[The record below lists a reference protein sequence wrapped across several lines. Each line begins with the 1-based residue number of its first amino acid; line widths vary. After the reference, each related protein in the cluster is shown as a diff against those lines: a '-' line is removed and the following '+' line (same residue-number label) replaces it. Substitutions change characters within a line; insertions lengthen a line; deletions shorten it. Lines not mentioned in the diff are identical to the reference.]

1 MPIEVQHQP
10 SFALV
15 GTAAQAAGYGQYA
28 QEQAARAQA
37 QANFESQNRRALLG
51 MQMDQQARQQALA
64 MSAYNQQAGRQHEMQ
79 MFAARDQQMAG
90 RDAQMFDQQQQMAM
104 QNDERAKELWD
115 FQWTAKQKS
124 QIAELNNYEQAV
136 RASPNLSPQEKEMA
150 LLELQG
156 QRAGFRPM
164 AIPKQKQTTVQEM
177 IDGGGVGLYTHP
189 QTGQQVPVTLDRSGA
204 MNFQDIPE
212 SAEMKMRA
220 DQVKSDMAA
229 KQAKIKMV
237 QQAITAL
244 TSEVPSADGLGGT
257 KKVMPS
263 QQQIAEY
270 IRMVDAVTA
279 ASSMSVDAMQG
290 SGMQPNQ
297 EWQQWQS
304 GMQGPQQPQPQMG
317 PQPQQP
323 IQQQPQPPQVIQ
335 LPSGKTASMKAI
347 EEAAAKLGIPVEQ
360 LIAQMQRQ

>member
-1 MPIEVQHQP
+1 
-10 SFALV
+10 
-15 GTAAQAAGYGQYA
+15 
-28 QEQAARAQA
+28 
-37 QANFESQNRRALLG
+37 
-51 MQMDQQARQQALA
+51 
-64 MSAYNQQAGRQHEMQ
+64 
-79 MFAARDQQMAG
+79 
-90 RDAQMFDQQQQMAM
+90 MAM

-212 SAEMKMRA
+212 SAEQKIKA

-229 KQAKIKMV
+229 KTAKIRMV

-263 QQQIAEY
+263 QQQIVEY
-270 IRMVDAVTA
+270 IRMVEAVTG
-279 ASSMSVDAMQG
+279 ASSASVDQI
-290 SGMQPNQ
+290 
-297 EWQQWQS
+297 QQQS
-304 GMQGPQQPQPQMG
+304 SPPQQQMPPQQPAAAPAPPQAA
-317 PQPQQP
+317 
-323 IQQQPQPPQVIQ
+323 QQQPQGIFSPVLGRQVTEADIQ
-335 LPSGKTASMKAI
+335 ET
-347 EEAAAKLGIPVEQ
+347 AAKHGVSVQEVIRRLGIK
-360 LIAQMQRQ
+360 

>member
-10 SFALV
+10 SFGLV
-15 GTAAQAAGYGQYA
+15 GTAAQTAGYGQYA
-28 QEQAARAQA
+28 QEQQARAQA

-51 MQMDQQARQQALA
+51 MQMDQQSRQQALA

-115 FQWTAKQKS
+115 YQWTAKQKA
-124 QIAELNNYEQAV
+124 QISELNNYEQAV
-136 RASPNLSPQEKEMA
+136 RASPNLSAAEKDLA
-150 LLELQG
+150 LMELQG

-164 AIPKQKQTTVQEM
+164 AIPRQKQTSVQEQ
-177 IDGGGVGLYTHP
+177 IDGGGVGMYTHP
-189 QTGQQVPVTLDRSGA
+189 QTGQQIPVTLDRSGA
-204 MNFQDIPE
+204 LNFQDIPE
-212 SAEMKMRA
+212 TQEQKIKA
-220 DQVKSDMAA
+220 DQVKADMAA

-237 QQAITAL
+237 QQAIDAL
-244 TSEVPSADGLGGT
+244 TSEVPIFDGAGAERVQAGT

-279 ASSMSVDAMQG
+279 ASSMSVDAT
-290 SGMQPNQ
+290 
-297 EWQQWQS
+297 QQQVPMRQS
-304 GMQGPQQPQPQMG
+304 MPQQQAPTPQLPQ
-317 PQPQQP
+317 
-323 IQQQPQPPQVIQ
+323 QPPQVIT
-335 LPSGKTASMKAI
+335 LPSGKQASMKAI